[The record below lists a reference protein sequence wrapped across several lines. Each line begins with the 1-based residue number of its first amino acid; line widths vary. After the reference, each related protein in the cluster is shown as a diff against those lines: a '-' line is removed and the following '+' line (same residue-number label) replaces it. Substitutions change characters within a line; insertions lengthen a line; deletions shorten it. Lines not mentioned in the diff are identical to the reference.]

1 MRGGWSVTELVLGA
15 IVFAILMA
23 LFYGVEHWAEVDIDE
38 HEELTRKHEESAHH
52 TENNRHA

>member
-1 MRGGWSVTELVLGA
+1 MTELVLGA

-52 TENNRHA
+52 TENNRHG